1 MERLFGAVAG
11 WAWGV
16 VPPAYGPGEI
26 VERVVFVSVAYMLFF
41 VGLVEAEPV
50 VFLAGAGTLLL
61 MRREGGAWSCH
72 G

>member
-11 WAWGV
+11 GAWGV

-26 VERVVFVSVAYMLFF
+26 VERVVFVALMFFF

-50 VFLAGAGTLLL
+50 VFLVGAGTLLL
-61 MRREGGAWSCH
+61 MRGEGGAWSCH